1 MGLDEARAW
10 YVISLRP
17 QGEHTAL
24 RRAAARV
31 DAGVIALSPWALAP
45 RQDAATR
52 SALQVALMADVVL
65 FTSPAAVRFAA
76 ALHPLEA
83 RDTQHW
89 IATGAGTRLAL
100 RRAGIARAI
109 APTRM
114 DSEGLL
120 SLPALA
126 GLHGRTVGLVTAP
139 DGRGVLAPALTT
151 RGASVRLAEVYERQP
166 IALSP
171 AAIQHLETM
180 SRPAGVA
187 VTSGGALQQVLQQ
200 LPSQAAQRLRA
211 CVAIAASGR
220 LSALARQEGFGHVVQ
235 AQGPR
240 PRQLMSAANA
250 WFSHRIR

>member
-45 RQDAATR
+45 RRDAATCG
-52 SALQVALMADVVL
+52 ALQVALMADVVL

-76 ALHPLEA
+76 ALQPLEA
-83 RDTQHW
+83 RDPQHW

-100 RRAGIARAI
+100 RRAGIARAM
-109 APTRM
+109 APARM

-126 GLHGRTVGLVTAP
+126 DLHGRTVGLITAP
-139 DGRGVLAPALTT
+139 DGRGMLAPALET

-171 AAIQHLETM
+171 AAVRQIETM
-180 SRPAGVA
+180 TRPACVA
-187 VTSGGALQQVLQQ
+187 ITSSGALQQVLQQ
-200 LPSQAAQRLRA
+200 LPSQAAERLRA
-211 CVAIAASGR
+211 CAAITASAR
-220 LSALARQEGFGHVVQ
+220 LAALAWQEGFTHVVQ

-240 PRQLMSAANA
+240 PQQLMTAANA